1 MTEHY
6 FTEKPTSEL
15 KIYKIKFNIRNKDIE
30 LFTASGVFSPRELD
44 TGSDILLKNCI
55 INDNWKVLD
64 LGCGYGIVGISL
76 KLLFPSITLTLSDI
90 NERALDMTR
99 KNIKK
104 YNIKAYV
111 IKSNSFDNIKDKF
124 DTILLNPPQ
133 TAGKQLCF
141 NMIEKSKEHLNKDG
155 ILQLVARHNKGGKDL
170 SKKMFE
176 VFSNVKE
183 ITKTAGF
190 RVYVSKLENK

>member
-6 FTEKPTSEL
+6 YTEKPTSEL
-15 KIYKIKFNIRNKDIE
+15 KIYKINFNVRNKDIE
-30 LFTASGVFSPRELD
+30 LFTASGVFSPKGLD

-55 INDNWKVLD
+55 INDKWKVLD

-76 KLLFPSITLTLSDI
+76 KLLFPSINLTLSDI
-90 NERALDMTR
+90 NERALEFAK

-104 YNIKAYV
+104 YNLKASV

-141 NMIEKSKEHLNKDG
+141 NMIEKSKEHLVNNG

-176 VFSNVKE
+176 VFGNVEE
-183 ITKTAGF
+183 IIKRAGF
-190 RVYVSKLENK
+190 RVYVSKN

>member
-15 KIYKIKFNIRNKDIE
+15 KIYSIKFNIRNKDVE
-30 LFTASGVFSPRELD
+30 LFTASGVFSPKSID
-44 TGSDILLKNCI
+44 TGSDIFLKKCI

-64 LGCGYGIVGISL
+64 LGCGYGVVGISL
-76 KLLFPSITLTLSDI
+76 KLLFPSIDLTLSDI
-90 NERALDMTR
+90 NERALDITR
-99 KNIKK
+99 KNLKK
-104 YNIKAYV
+104 YNLKANV
-111 IKSNSFDNIKDKF
+111 IKSNSFDNIKNKF

-141 NMIEKSKEHLNKDG
+141 KMI
-155 ILQLVARHNKGGKDL
+155 
-170 SKKMFE
+170 
-176 VFSNVKE
+176 NVKE

-190 RVYVSKLENK
+190 RVYVSKNYKF